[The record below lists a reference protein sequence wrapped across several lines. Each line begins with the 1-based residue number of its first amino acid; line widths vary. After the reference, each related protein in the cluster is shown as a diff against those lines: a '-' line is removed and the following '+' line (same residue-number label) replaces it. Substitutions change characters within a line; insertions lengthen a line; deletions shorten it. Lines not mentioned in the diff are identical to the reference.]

1 MLTWIVSLVASV
13 FNIIPTT
20 IWVIVL
26 VVGTIL
32 FRAGGEGW
40 FGFLKIVLMLFAF
53 YGFLWVLAYLLPT
66 WLENVA
72 VLATIGLFWWIWR
85 N

>member
-32 FRAGGEGW
+32 FRTGGEGW
-40 FGFLKIVLMLFAF
+40 LGFLKIVLMLFAF

>member
-1 MLTWIVSLVASV
+1 MLAWIVSLVASV
-13 FNIIPTT
+13 FNFIPAT

-32 FRAGGEGW
+32 FRIGGEGW
-40 FGFLKIVLMLFAF
+40 FGFLKIVLALFAF
-53 YGFLWVLAYLLPT
+53 YGFLWVLAYFLPT

-72 VLATIGLFWWIWR
+72 VLAVVGLFWWLWR